1 MDFTL
6 KFQSKKELGELLPRL
21 CDPCNKIAWRKKR
34 VSPYHNNKC
43 YGTITRFIWR
53 RMDEDVAT
61 RGTMNLRRPNSLI
74 NDSLA
79 QVCLTD
85 WILSIRQVR

>member
-1 MDFTL
+1 MFMW
-6 KFQSKKELGELLPRL
+6 K
-21 CDPCNKIAWRKKR
+21 
-34 VSPYHNNKC
+34 
-43 YGTITRFIWR
+43 

-61 RGTMNLRRPNSLI
+61 RGDKYLRKPNSLT

-85 WILSIRQVR
+85 LDTFC